1 MTLIASAL
9 ADITM
14 GEPTSFRNLTVFP
27 LIKGG
32 HHAADYQT
40 LDEALGLGGIRLTEV
55 SDAGSVPELKVTNS
69 LDRPVLLLDGEELVG
84 AKQNRVF
91 NLTILV
97 AANTELLVPVSCV
110 EAGRWQR
117 SSAEFKRAGRAQ
129 YAAGRAERMEQ
140 VSESLNRVGK
150 RYSAQSEVWKHIDA
164 KRQRMSVASETGAMS
179 DIYEKFE
186 GTVDEY
192 VKGLPAKEHQV
203 GAVFAIGGE
212 VVGLDLFDADTTYQ
226 ALAESLV
233 RSYALDALE
242 SPRVEATAT
251 ADAAAAFLKAVGAAP
266 SASFKAVGL
275 GDDLRLRDAAVS
287 GAALSVDGGIV
298 HLCAYPAAADRR

>member
-1 MTLIASAL
+1 M
-9 ADITM
+9 
-14 GEPTSFRNLTVFP
+14 
-27 LIKGG
+27 
-32 HHAADYQT
+32 
-40 LDEALGLGGIRLTEV
+40 
-55 SDAGSVPELKVTNS
+55 PELKVTNS

-97 AANTELLVPVSCV
+97 PAETELLVPVSCV

-117 SSAEFKRAGRAQ
+117 SSREFKRAGRAQ
-129 YAAGRAERMEQ
+129 YAAGRAERVEQ
-140 VSESLNRVGK
+140 VSESPNRVGM
-150 RYSAQSEVWKHIDA
+150 RYSAQSEVWQDIAA
-164 KRQRMSVASETGAMS
+164 KGRRMGVDSATGAMS
-179 DIYEKFE
+179 DIYQRFE

-203 GAVFAIGGE
+203 GAVFAIAGE
-212 VVGLDLFDADTTYQ
+212 VVGLDLFDADSTFQ

-233 RSYALDALE
+233 RGNALDALE
-242 SPRVEATAT
+242 SPGSEGTAT
-251 ADAAAAFLKAVGAAP
+251 ADAAAAFLKAVGTAP

-287 GAALSVDGGIV
+287 GAALSVNGKIV
-298 HLCAYPAAADRR
+298 HLCAYPAAAGHR